1 MSTLDDRVER
11 NVVKNVRENILSYVL
26 SVIPDKITKHYK
38 LEKLPMKRSKIT
50 EIIDSFIINEVE
62 YRKFVSSFVQ
72 TNRYT
77 NESIYV
83 LSFKCPLSTQDVII
97 QPSKTKSK
105 LKLKFKR
112 FSNDFL
118 QHIR

>member
-1 MSTLDDRVER
+1 MSTLDDRVENCKR
-11 NVVKNVRENILSYVL
+11 TYFIVRIVL
-26 SVIPDKITKHYK
+26 SIIPDKITKHYT

-83 LSFKCPLSTQDVII
+83 LSLSIHFQ
-97 QPSKTKSK
+97 
-105 LKLKFKR
+105 LKML
-112 FSNDFL
+112 SVNL
-118 QHIR
+118 QRQRANLN

>member
-1 MSTLDDRVER
+1 MNTLDDRVER
-11 NVVKNVRENILSYVL
+11 NVVKIVREHILSYVL
-26 SVIPDKITKHYK
+26 SVIPDKITKHYT

-83 LSFKCPLSTQDVII
+83 LSLSIHFQ
-97 QPSKTKSK
+97 
-105 LKLKFKR
+105 LKML
-112 FSNDFL
+112 SVNL
-118 QHIR
+118 QRQRANLN